1 MRFSM
6 DTGKGLLIASMALL
20 AGCAT
25 PVPKSCD
32 HACLVG
38 VVNEYLDSVVAHD
51 PTRIVRTP
59 DFRETQNALDTSPG
73 NGIWSTA
80 RRLGDGVR
88 YADPVSGEAGFF
100 GVIEEQSDPALVG
113 LRLKVRAGAVSE
125 SEWIIARKGMAL
137 YKPEGFV
144 AALPRT
150 RRPNDGR
157 VIDRDTA
164 IQVANSYFV
173 GIDRSSAAAVVEH
186 PECFRIENGTH
197 MVGRRPTE
205 PPHTANRPAGNGLTG
220 ATSPGINSCT
230 EGFEKMKDRT
240 EDVIDR
246 RYFYDPEAG
255 VVWGH
260 GVFKRVPGAMG
271 RNEPLKWLNLM
282 EMFEIDDGRIRGIY
296 AVMDYLPKDIT
307 ASGWGGRD
315 E

>member
-1 MRFSM
+1 MNPRKSV
-6 DTGKGLLIASMALL
+6 LVVCVVLL
-20 AGCAT
+20 ASCTT
-25 PVPKSCD
+25 PVRKSCD
-32 HACLVG
+32 HACLIG

-51 PTRIVRTP
+51 PTRVRRTP
-59 DFRETQNALDTSPG
+59 DFRETQNALDTVPG

-88 YADPVSGEAGFF
+88 YADPVSGEVGFF
-100 GVIEEQSDPALVG
+100 GIIEESSETALVG
-113 LRLKVRAGAVSE
+113 LRLKVRAGSVSE

-137 YKPEGFV
+137 YKPEGFA

-150 RRPNDGR
+150 SKPNGGK

-164 IQVANSYFV
+164 IKVANSYFV
-173 GIDRSSAAAVVEH
+173 GIDRSSAEAVVEH

-205 PPHTANRPAGNGLTG
+205 PPHTADRPAGDGLTG
-220 ATSPGINSCT
+220 ALSPGINHCT

-246 RYFYDPEAG
+246 RFFYDPEAG

-260 GVFKRVPGAMG
+260 GVFKRVPGAMI
-271 RNEPLKWLNLM
+271 RNEPLRWLNLM
-282 EMFEIDDGRIRGIY
+282 EIFEIDDGRIRGIY
-296 AVMDYLPKDIT
+296 AVMDYLPKEIT